1 MKGKIKYIL
10 LMVLIILAIIGAYII
25 ANPKTQVTEEKE
37 AFQINKITLYSS
49 ANAVS
54 NEGLEK
60 NWELDIYQYT
70 DIAIY
75 VEKLENKEIERIYID
90 NISISEK
97 PQLGQA
103 NVYKKELED
112 FAKAMQLE
120 KFAEIIEFE
129 VAEKGE
135 FLQNCVNPI
144 TISYVNNVK
153 QDYPITNINDKL
165 EYNASVLKRAKI
177 LTSEIK
183 AQISFDV
190 NIVDSENIK
199 HTCNVQLEVPVEELM
214 NGQNTVEKS
223 ENIKL
228 KRTE

>member
-1 MKGKIKYIL
+1 MKGKIKYIV

-25 ANPKTQVTEEKE
+25 ANPKIQVTEEKE

-54 NEGLEK
+54 NEELDE

-90 NISISEK
+90 NLNISEL
-97 PQLGQA
+97 PQVGQA
-103 NVYKKELED
+103 NIYKKELED
-112 FAKAMQLE
+112 FAKAMQPDE
-120 KFAEIIEFE
+120 FAETIEFE
-129 VAEKGE
+129 VAENGE
-135 FLQNCVNPI
+135 FLQNCVNPL

-153 QDYPITNINDKL
+153 QDYTITNINEKL
-165 EYNASVLKRAKI
+165 EYNESVLKRTKI

-190 NIVDSENIK
+190 NIVDSENVK
-199 HTCNVQLEVPVEELM
+199 HTCNVQLDIPVEELI
-214 NGQNTVEKS
+214 NGQNTVEKD

-228 KRTE
+228 KRNE